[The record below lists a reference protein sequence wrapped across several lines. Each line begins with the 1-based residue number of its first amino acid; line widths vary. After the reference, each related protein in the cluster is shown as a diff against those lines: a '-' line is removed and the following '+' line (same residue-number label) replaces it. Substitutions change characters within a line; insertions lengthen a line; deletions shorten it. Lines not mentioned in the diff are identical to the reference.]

1 MEFNAG
7 WCGRI
12 DCGYVW
18 GSSGLRS
25 RTVAAAAD
33 DEEDMAR
40 GREEIVSG
48 ETEQ

>member
-18 GSSGLRS
+18 GSSGLQLWI
-25 RTVAAAAD
+25 VAAAD
-33 DEEDMAR
+33 DEKEMAQ
-40 GREEIVSG
+40 GGEEMESG